1 MDQSCQIVLAS
12 AQGYKC
18 RAGGL
23 NLDYN
28 VNSAPWSCAFCW
40 CWRKN
45 QTNGRQ
51 VPLPTSN
58 LSSNFF
64 LIFYVL
70 YKLVLYYR
78 GPLQREKKQYLK
90 STDLGVQ

>member
-1 MDQSCQIVLAS
+1 MDQTFQIVLAYT
-12 AQGYKC
+12 QGYKC

-45 QTNGRQ
+45 QTNGCQ
-51 VPLPTSN
+51 VPLPTFN
-58 LSSNFF
+58 LSSIFF
-64 LIFYVL
+64 LFFMYFINWSYITGAHF
-70 YKLVLYYR
+70 K
-78 GPLQREKKQYLK
+78 EKKM
-90 STDLGVQ
+90 VFEIH